1 MKKQEEIN
9 SELKAS
15 NWPPYTKET
24 FVDEVLLNPVL
35 EQIGN
40 DEKVISQI
48 WGVRLNEKGEQT
60 TEYELLTLTKTHLVS
75 AYSDMENDQDKVK
88 VLAQDLKNIHKF
100 TAQPSNLHKG
110 YLRVNIIFKG
120 SAWILETKDFET
132 TEHFNRELDQLLINA
147 RHENDEDAYTN
158 LVNDDKSNRSLR
170 TVHADFLEKQPKTK
184 HHKSSRSSQHKKNF
198 DKIKKYARNNI
209 LWYSLALISSFS
221 IFIIAAVYVGI
232 FDDYGSANAASKN
245 IGFYY
250 LVTGGV
256 FTIIFAVINFV
267 SFLML
272 TMKVW
277 DKEKFSRNLYR
288 VLAELVLS
296 LILIISGIVMLSKI
310 GPQGF
315 EETPP
320 GYTVALLSLPAAIWL
335 WFDSSYM
342 IAKARHDLRHAK

>member
-9 SELKAS
+9 NELKAKS
-15 NWPPYTKET
+15 WPPYTKEA
-24 FVDEVLLNPVL
+24 FVEEVLLNPVL
-35 EQIGN
+35 EQIGD

-48 WGVRLNEKGEQT
+48 WGVKLNEKGEQT
-60 TEYELLTLTKTHLVS
+60 SEYELLTLTKTHLIS

-120 SAWILETKDFET
+120 SAWSLETKDFET
-132 TEHFNRELDQLLINA
+132 TDHFNRELDQLLINA
-147 RHENDEDAYTN
+147 RHENDEVAYTN

-170 TVHADFLEKQPKTK
+170 TVHADFLDKQPKTK
-184 HHKSSRSSQHKKNF
+184 HRKSQHKKNF
-198 DKIKKYARNNI
+198 DKIKKYAKNNI
-209 LWYSLALISSFS
+209 LWYSLALVSSFS
-221 IFIIAAVYVGI
+221 IFIITAVYVGI
-232 FDDYGSANAASKN
+232 FDDYGSANAANIN

-250 LVTGGV
+250 LVVGGI
-256 FTIIFAVINFV
+256 FTLIFALVNFV

-288 VLAELVLS
+288 VLGELVIS
-296 LILIISGIVMLSKI
+296 TILIIAGIIMMSKI

-320 GYTVALLSLPAAIWL
+320 GYTVALLALPASIWL
-335 WFDSSYM
+335 IFDSAYM
-342 IAKARHDLRHAK
+342 IAKARYDLRQAK